1 MDTSSPGSR
10 SLTVWAVAFSLV
22 ALSPP
27 AWAVAQRPDVTSLRG
42 AGGWQREARG
52 GAAQRWQIDVTRRI
66 DDAIEGTVTLQ
77 GSPLME
83 TGTLRGTIEG
93 KTVWGRLSDPA
104 GNHVAD
110 FVGRIAPDGSWRGS
124 YRDRSGEVGRWSWDG
139 TTAQ

>member
-1 MDTSSPGSR
+1 MRTAAHGTR
-10 SLTVWAVAFSLV
+10 SLTIWATLFALA

-27 AWAVAQRPDVTSLRG
+27 AWGVAERPTIARLRG
-42 AGGWQREARG
+42 GGWQRAARG
-52 GAAQRWQIDVTRRI
+52 GSEQHWQIDSLRRR
-66 DDAIEGTVTLQ
+66 DDALEGTVTLQ

-83 TGTLRGTIEG
+83 TGTLHATIDG
-93 KTVWGRLSDPA
+93 KMVSGRIADPD

-139 TTAQ
+139 ALPQ

>member
-1 MDTSSPGSR
+1 MGTSAHGSR
-10 SLTVWAVAFSLV
+10 SLTVWAFIFGLV

-27 AWAVAQRPDVTSLRG
+27 AWAVAERPSLASLRG
-42 AGGWQREARG
+42 VGGWQGEARG
-52 GAAQRWQIDVTRRI
+52 GTAQRWQIDLTRRA
-66 DDAIEGTVTLQ
+66 DDAIEGTVTLE
-77 GSPLME
+77 GSPLLQ

-93 KTVWGRLSDPA
+93 RTVSGRLSDPA

-139 TTAQ
+139 RTAQ